1 MLGVLPDPAL
11 PALHPVVVGFL
22 LHGPGLALVP
32 DLRLVAVLV
41 VRSVR
46 DDLEGNCQLYEKGV
60 NELPEQDLVCCTIIK
75 SSHL

>member
-46 DDLEGNCQLYEKGV
+46 DDLEGK
-60 NELPEQDLVCCTIIK
+60 
-75 SSHL
+75 